1 MFKLLAL
8 KKRTLRADFQ
18 GHFLKFLMKRI
29 CKNSRLFLC
38 LTDIHDT
45 RPDNKISS
53 RSWRMI
59 NQKGAE
65 METEI
70 KVRGYH
76 TDLYQHV
83 NNARY
88 LEFLEEARWQL
99 LEDHTDLES
108 FMKKG
113 FVFFVVNINI
123 SYKSQARVND
133 VIRIHSGM
141 GKIGNKSAVV
151 HQQVLNLTTGQVC
164 VDADITFVVSDIK
177 EKALKLDGEVLK
189 MVNQIPVFES

>member
-1 MFKLLAL
+1 
-8 KKRTLRADFQ
+8 
-18 GHFLKFLMKRI
+18 
-29 CKNSRLFLC
+29 
-38 LTDIHDT
+38 
-45 RPDNKISS
+45 
-53 RSWRMI
+53 
-59 NQKGAE
+59 

-70 KVRGYH
+70 KIRGYH

-113 FVFFVVNINI
+113 FLFFVVNINI

-133 VIRIHSGM
+133 LIRIRSGIK
-141 GKIGNKSAVV
+141 KIGNTSAVV
-151 HQQVLNLTTGQVC
+151 RQQVLNLTTGQVC
-164 VDADITFVVSDIK
+164 VDADITFVLSDFK
-177 EKALKLDGEVLK
+177 GKALKLEGEVLK
-189 MVNQIPVFES
+189 TVRRIPVFEK